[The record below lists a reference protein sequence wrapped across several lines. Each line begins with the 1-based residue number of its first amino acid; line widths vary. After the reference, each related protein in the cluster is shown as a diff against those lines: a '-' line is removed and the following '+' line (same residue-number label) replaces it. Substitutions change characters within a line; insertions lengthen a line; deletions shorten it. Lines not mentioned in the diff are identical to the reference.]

1 MAPHLRQVRQ
11 VLSQPQEHDV
21 AMYKSLFSDPGLKP
35 DMVKIYPNT
44 VIKSAELYQ
53 WFLDGRYKPY
63 GEEGL
68 FAALLEMKLATPHYC
83 RISRLI
89 RDIPETEIEA
99 GNKITN
105 LREALEK
112 ELHRRGQ
119 KCVCLRCREISRQQK
134 NLGLTSVSLQLFTEQ
149 YETIGG
155 TEYFLTF
162 EDPNRIA
169 VYGFLR
175 LRLPAEIAGA
185 PEPERSGGYATD
197 QKAGIPPYEI
207 KNNKITELIT
217 EIKDCAFIRELH
229 VYGQL
234 VSIGEHD
241 DEASQ
246 HKGLG
251 RQLVEAAEK
260 IAKEN
265 GFAKVAIISGVGVR
279 DYYRKLGY
287 GKVGTYMVK
296 QLQ

>member
-1 MAPHLRQVRQ
+1 
-11 VLSQPQEHDV
+11 
-21 AMYKSLFSDPGLKP
+21 
-35 DMVKIYPNT
+35 MVKIYPNT

-175 LRLPAEIAGA
+175 LRIPT
-185 PEPERSGGYATD
+185 EP
-197 QKAGIPPYEI
+197 Q
-207 KNNKITELIT
+207 NNKITELIT